1 MSETVWRIGV
11 AGLGTVGGGL
21 LQFLNERPDF
31 APAGAKAVVTG
42 VSARSR
48 SRPRAVDIS
57 DLPWF
62 DDPVALATDDSIDV
76 FVELVGGS
84 DGPAKAAVEAA
95 LKA

>member
-1 MSETVWRIGV
+1 MKRDVWRVGV

-21 LQFLNERPDF
+21 LQFLTERPDF
-31 APAGAKAVVTG
+31 APAGARAVVAG

-48 SRPRAVDIS
+48 SRPRTVDIS

-62 DDPVALATDDSIDV
+62 DDPGALATDDNIDI

-84 DGPAKAAVEAA
+84 DGP
-95 LKA
+95 